1 MWEGSEGRGATVT
14 SAAALAS
21 ALVPGVST
29 PDTSHGPNTLSS
41 TRPDFAADADA
52 ATALAA
58 AGSSTVTFTSTL
70 TLPADALRSTAVGDT
85 PSLAATSPL
94 LAEWGSEKNRV
105 KYLHSIL

>member
-1 MWEGSEGRGATVT
+1 MRKQIKEQRAGREEPQVVT

-21 ALVPGVST
+21 ARVSVVST

-41 TRPDFAADADA
+41 TRPDLAADADA

-70 TLPADALRSTAVGDT
+70 TLPADAARSTAAGST
-85 PSLAATSPL
+85 PSFAATSPL
-94 LAEWGSEKNRV
+94 LVVGWLGG
-105 KYLHSIL
+105 